1 MATLKPEGIWNCTVI
16 SAKAGVIDGKPL
28 AQITVQITDGPATGT
43 RCTYQDDLI
52 GKSALYTRRSMEA
65 VGWAGATARTF
76 ADDVT
81 AWIARTGGASTVEIK
96 HHLIKNGKRAG
107 ETWDKVNSVGRGG
120 ARPMADL
127 SGDLLADVDQAMRE
141 AAALDGASRPADD
154 EAPPF

>member
-1 MATLKPEGIWNCTVI
+1 MATLKPEGIWNCTVL

-28 AQITVQITDGPATGT
+28 AQITVQITDGAAAGQ
-43 RCTYQDDLI
+43 RCTYEDALI

-65 VGWAGATARTF
+65 VGWAGVTARTF
-76 ADDVT
+76 ADDVA
-81 AWIARTGGASTVEIK
+81 AWIAKTGGASTVEIK
-96 HHLIKNGKRAG
+96 HLEIKRGDKAG
-107 ETWDKVNSVGRGG
+107 SIWDKVNSIGRGG
-120 ARPMADL
+120 ARKLADL